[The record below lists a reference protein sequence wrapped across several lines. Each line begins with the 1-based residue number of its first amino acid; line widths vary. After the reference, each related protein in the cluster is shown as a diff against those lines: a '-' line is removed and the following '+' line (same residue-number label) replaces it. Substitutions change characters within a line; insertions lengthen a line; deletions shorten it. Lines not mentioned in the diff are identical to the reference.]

1 MVGATMTTIC
11 RRSPKKVLRTIE
23 VRGIVKV
30 SKGNESDP
38 FTERYWTETLD
49 VSAKSKDG
57 KQLFNAFH
65 IIAVPE
71 GQLESFE
78 RLRRQMRESL
88 VSELQESIQRLQ
100 WNGYSWKRIV

>member
-1 MVGATMTTIC
+1 MTSIS
-11 RRSPKKVLRTIE
+11 RRSPKKVLPTVE

-30 SKGNESDP
+30 SKSNESDP

-49 VSAKSKDG
+49 ISAKSNDG
-57 KQLFNAFH
+57 KQLFEAFH

-71 GQLESFE
+71 GQVESFD
-78 RLRRQMRESL
+78 RLRKRMKELLVLEFEESMQ
-88 VSELQESIQRLQ
+88 ELH